1 MHVFYNIFMYLS
13 FILKRYIY
21 YLLLISIVPPPPF
34 FIVTYCT
41 KKYYSRRSTI
51 LDIIV
56 PTLWPP
62 SIPLFVT
69 IQGTDLLCTTML
81 PSIFVIFLIRVFWE
95 FTYFKVHIWTQILD
109 LFISSLIA
117 FKEKLN
123 YFQLFSVINENYNP
137 LSMENGL
144 VTAYSIPN
152 EF

>member
-1 MHVFYNIFMYLS
+1 MFYNVLS
-13 FILKRYIY
+13 EFHITINYWFLL
-21 YLLLISIVPPPPF
+21 YLLPLFPLS
-34 FIVTYCT
+34 
-41 KKYYSRRSTI
+41 
-51 LDIIV
+51 
-56 PTLWPP
+56 PTVQSSNTVDAVLHWTSLYLPYDQL

-81 PSIFVIFLIRVFWE
+81 PSIFVILLIRVFWE